1 MKDCK
6 SIIQSYFFKINEELW
21 AYCKNGVTDND
32 IRSILP
38 IDVIKSDIEFFRY
51 FKNSNE
57 KLVFYQMIP
66 LNFYLNFSSI
76 RLGKIQIIN
85 LKKIKAFASNS

>member
-1 MKDCK
+1 MTSRPANSERYIICENMKDCK

-32 IRSILP
+32 IKSIVP
-38 IDVIKSDIEFFRY
+38 MDVIKSDIEFFRY

-57 KLVFYQMIP
+57 KLVFFV
-66 LNFYLNFSSI
+66 LF
-76 RLGKIQIIN
+76 
-85 LKKIKAFASNS
+85 